1 MDIKWVENKT
11 AEHQKKIDAEKAILY
26 EKINACELIPE
37 QAKPALLKEIDR
49 YEQEPYA
56 TIHTFMIVLL
66 KKMRKI
72 DVEIEWFHDFI
83 DKELRLDNYI
93 MLHRHKYFRH
103 LLDSEPMEFDGD
115 LLITDPCYF
124 IKERDESGAPDW
136 DDFMTHDYEHADNS
150 KEMKKAY
157 EEDVKRYR
165 QARDEWDEANP
176 SDWDV
181 CNCGDN
187 MEKLGFVHSMNRSTL
202 YGDWGCTTYNL
213 DTKQPIGHFTAD
225 AGQVGVFL
233 MEELRNYNPEYAD
246 ELETIEKNGK
256 LYCTTILRD
265 FKGTVQFVVEEEEP
279 DREYGVHVV
288 GRGINKKTGE
298 PFNFITSQTSL

>member
-1 MDIKWVENKT
+1 MDKQWVEKKT
-11 AEHQKKIDAEKAILY
+11 AEHQKKIDAEKVILY

-93 MLHRHKYFRH
+93 MLHRHRYFRH
-103 LLDSEPMEFDGD
+103 LLDSEPMEFEGD

-124 IKERDESGAPDW
+124 MKERDESTAPDW
-136 DDFMTHDYEHADNS
+136 DAFMTHDYEHAGDS
-150 KEMKKAY
+150 KEMKEAYKA
-157 EEDVKRYR
+157 DVARYR
-165 QARDEWDEANP
+165 QARDEWDDANP
-176 SDWDV
+176 RDWDV
-181 CNCGDN
+181 CDCGNSMD
-187 MEKLGFVHSMNRSTL
+187 KLGFVHSMNRSTL

-213 DTKQPIGHFTAD
+213 DTKEPIGHFTAD
-225 AGQVGVFL
+225 AGLVGVFL
-233 MEELRNYNPEYAD
+233 LEELRNYNPEYAD

-265 FKGTVQFVVEEEEP
+265 FKGTVQFVVKEEEP
-279 DREYGVHVV
+279 DREYAVHVV